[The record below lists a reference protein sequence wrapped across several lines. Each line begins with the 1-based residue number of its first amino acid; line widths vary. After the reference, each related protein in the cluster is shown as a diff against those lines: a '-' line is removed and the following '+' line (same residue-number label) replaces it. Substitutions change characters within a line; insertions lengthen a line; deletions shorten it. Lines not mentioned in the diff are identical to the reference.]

1 MSVSLLGLEIPRIR
15 KAVITRIYIPRNS
28 GVGVVMHELCGKQ
41 AKPLPQLLYTTY
53 RI

>member
-15 KAVITRIYIPRNS
+15 KAVIIYIPRNS